1 MKRQEGS
8 QLHERQVAELLLVS
22 GYGPLALLHHSLDRL
37 ADTWMCLTN
46 FLDLQFARFKSSQ
59 SPTTQEEGVMNAL

>member
-1 MKRQEGS
+1 MQRQAGS

-37 ADTWMCLTN
+37 ANTWVCLAN
-46 FLDLQFARFKSSQ
+46 FLDL
-59 SPTTQEEGVMNAL
+59 